1 MTSPSSAPGPDR
13 PLFPNARRVR
23 REDPAADSFRQA
35 ASRLIEHLVLMYA
48 VLVLCGIATF
58 GQPEDLTGSA
68 SSNALNTYSNA
79 LFLGLFG
86 LLTVIN
92 FRKTADFL
100 PSSHVLIAFLALAAF
115 SIMWSVD
122 PALTIRRTAGD
133 LPSRVADNFYWLG
146 RYLERLEECARLQR
160 AMITRLLR
168 PSPTPREISE
178 RQLLTASLSAAGM
191 MQAED
196 ASVLGTGLLASAVL
210 RAFRL
215 HGPMRR
221 LLGRKL
227 RDPSAFV
234 RAENADA
241 LRRSA
246 RRAWLMPALRWS
258 VGFVWLA
265 SAVVSFG
272 LFPRDRSLA
281 LLVQVGVPPAIALPA
296 LQAAASLDL
305 VLGLMVLFAPRGRRG
320 YGLQALLILA
330 YTLVITLRLPEF
342 WLHPFGPVLK
352 NLPMLV
358 ALGLLA
364 ADDERWTT

>member
-1 MTSPSSAPGPDR
+1 LLEAEAPPPELDAVGPRCLSLRDYVGALRAGLGLRPARLVALPPGLAARAGRVLPR
-13 PLFPNARRVR
+13 PLAPFADAAAMHMLA
-23 REDPAADSFRQA
+23 ESAGADS
-35 ASRLIEHLVLMYA
+35 H
-48 VLVLCGIATF
+48 
-58 GQPEDLTGSA
+58 
-68 SSNALNTYSNA
+68 
-79 LFLGLFG
+79 
-86 LLTVIN
+86 
-92 FRKTADFL
+92 
-100 PSSHVLIAFLALAAF
+100 
-115 SIMWSVD
+115 
-122 PALTIRRTAGD
+122 
-133 LPSRVADNFYWLG
+133 
-146 RYLERLEECARLQR
+146 
-160 AMITRLLR
+160 
-168 PSPTPREISE
+168 
-178 RQLLTASLSAAGM
+178 
-191 MQAED
+191 
-196 ASVLGTGLLASAVL
+196 
-210 RAFRL
+210 
-215 HGPMRR
+215 PMRR

-241 LRRSA
+241 LRRWA

-258 VGFVWLA
+258 VGLVWLA

-364 ADDERWTT
+364 ADEERWTT